1 MGGFVVSFVFFFP
14 IEATNLSGLVRE
26 KKKRRKKKIET
37 TGTEY
42 ESLFG
47 STIQLSTF
55 FRYRGV
61 DFTQIRDIGAGGC
74 TRGVALHSPAL
85 AR

>member
-1 MGGFVVSFVFFFP
+1 MGGFVVSFVFFSPDRSHEFVGGG
-14 IEATNLSGLVRE
+14 A
-26 KKKRRKKKIET
+26 KKKKKIET

-42 ESLFG
+42 ERLFG

-61 DFTQIRDIGAGGC
+61 DFTQIRDMGGGGGMHE
-74 TRGVALHSPAL
+74 RRRVA
-85 AR
+85 